1 MQVYV
6 HYKDGKIGHLI
17 HDREYKFMEM
27 NTQHDVED
35 FYPVNCSVE
44 MDMGMWM
51 KGFRGGYH
59 LIPSLNMDGDTPIF
73 NLEVPESLLPKTV
86 GPDRHRPVRE

>member
-27 NTQHDVED
+27 NSQQDGED

-44 MDMGMWM
+44 MDMGMFM
-51 KGFRGGYH
+51 KGCRDGND
-59 LIPSLNMDGDTPIF
+59 LIPSLSMDGDTPIF

-86 GPDRHRPVRE
+86 GPNRPRQIRE